1 VERTVKLDGYT
12 DSQRHA
18 AVSAFNARYGE
29 MEQALWCLSVNSRA
43 SLLAGQ
49 SSLVVE
55 TLVWTIKS
63 WWGVMG
69 VRSETK
75 VQMAGALAES
85 LAWSP
90 GLFDPVPCHQQA
102 AAQDASELIALLV
115 SSSIDRGV
123 TRREYSLASKVMH
136 WLLPWRV
143 PVYDSFVRGVLG
155 VPASWDHP
163 QAYRMVAEKTFAIA
177 SKVDGNS
184 DWFGTVEPLSLLRA
198 LDKLMWWAGGGD
210 AGTAAEVR
218 DPWRVIRE
226 LNLGRP

>member
-1 VERTVKLDGYT
+1 MVKLDGYT

-29 MEQALWCLSVNSRA
+29 MEQALWCLSLNSRA

-49 SSLVVE
+49 SSPEVE
-55 TLVWTIKS
+55 TLAWTIKS

-75 VQMAGALAES
+75 VQMARALAES
-85 LAWSP
+85 LAWSSE
-90 GLFDPVPCHQQA
+90 LFDPVPCHRQG
-102 AAQDASELIALLV
+102 AAQNASELVALLV

-123 TRREYSLASKVMH
+123 SRREYSLASKVMH
-136 WLLPWRV
+136 WLLPWRI

-163 QAYRMVAEKTFAIA
+163 QAYRMVAEKTFEIA
-177 SKVDGNS
+177 SEVDENS
-184 DWFGTVEPLSLLRA
+184 DWFGTVEPLSPLRA

-210 AGTAAEVR
+210 AGTAVEVR
-218 DPWRVIRE
+218 DPWRVIRG
-226 LNLGRP
+226 LNLRRP

>member
-1 VERTVKLDGYT
+1 MVKLDGYSA
-12 DSQRHA
+12 SQRHA

-43 SLLAGQ
+43 SLVAGQ
-49 SSLVVE
+49 SSPVVE

-75 VQMAGALAES
+75 VQMASALAES

-90 GLFDPVPCHQQA
+90 QFFDPVPCHHQA
-102 AAQDASELIALLV
+102 AAQNASELVALLV

-123 TRREYSLASKVMH
+123 SRREYSLVSKVMH
-136 WLLPWRV
+136 WLLPWRI
-143 PVYDSFVRGVLG
+143 PVYDSFVRSVLG

-163 QAYRMVAEKTFAIA
+163 RAYRMVAERTFAIA
-177 SKVDGNS
+177 SEIDGNS
-184 DWFGTVEPLSLLRA
+184 AWFGTVEPLSPLRA
-198 LDKLMWWAGGGD
+198 LDKLMWWVGGGD

-218 DPWRVIRE
+218 DPWRVIRG
-226 LNLGRP
+226 LNLRRP

>member
-1 VERTVKLDGYT
+1 MVKLDGCT

-49 SSLVVE
+49 SSPVVE

-63 WWGVMG
+63 WWRVMG

-75 VQMAGALAES
+75 IHMARALAES
-85 LAWSP
+85 LVWSP
-90 GLFDPVPCHQQA
+90 ELFDPVPCHQQGA
-102 AAQDASELIALLV
+102 GQNASELVALLV
-115 SSSIDRGV
+115 SSSTDRGV

-143 PVYDSFVRGVLG
+143 PVYDTFVRGALG
-155 VPASWDHP
+155 VPASWDHLR
-163 QAYRMVAEKTFAIA
+163 AYRMVAEKTFAIA
-177 SKVDGNS
+177 SEIDGNS
-184 DWFGTVEPLSLLRA
+184 AWFGTVEPLSTLRA
-198 LDKLMWWAGGGD
+198 LDKLMWWVGGGD
-210 AGTAAEVR
+210 AGTAAAVR
-218 DPWRVIRE
+218 DPWRVVRE
-226 LNLGRP
+226 LNLRRP

>member
-1 VERTVKLDGYT
+1 MVKLDGYT
-12 DSQRHA
+12 NSQRHA
-18 AVSAFNARYGE
+18 AVGAFNARYGE

-49 SSLVVE
+49 SSPVVE

-75 VQMAGALAES
+75 VQMARALAES
-85 LAWSP
+85 LSWSP
-90 GLFDPVPCHQQA
+90 ELFDPVPRHQQG
-102 AAQDASELIALLV
+102 AAQDASEQVALLV
-115 SSSIDRGV
+115 GSSIDRGV
-123 TRREYSLASKVMH
+123 SRREYSLASKVMH

-163 QAYRMVAEKTFAIA
+163 QAYRMVAERTFAIA
-177 SKVDGNS
+177 SEVDENS
-184 DWFGTVEPLSLLRA
+184 DWFGTVEPLSPLRA
-198 LDKLMWWAGGGD
+198 LDKLMWWAGGGE
-210 AGTAAEVR
+210 AGTAVEVR
-218 DPWRVIRE
+218 DPWRVIRG
-226 LNLGRP
+226 LNLRRP

>member
-1 VERTVKLDGYT
+1 MERMVKLDGYT

-18 AVSAFNARYGE
+18 AVNAFNARYGE

-49 SSLVVE
+49 SSQVVE

-75 VQMAGALAES
+75 VQMARALAES
-85 LAWSP
+85 LSWSP
-90 GLFDPVPCHQQA
+90 ELFDPVPCHQEG
-102 AAQDASELIALLV
+102 AAQNASELVALLV

-123 TRREYSLASKVMH
+123 SRREYSLASKVMH

-143 PVYDSFVRGVLG
+143 PVYDSFVCGALG
-155 VPASWDHP
+155 VPTSWDHP
-163 QAYRMVAEKTFAIA
+163 QAYRMVAEKTLAIA
-177 SKVDGNS
+177 SEVDENS
-184 DWFGTVEPLSLLRA
+184 DWWGTVEPLSPLRA
-198 LDKLMWWAGGGD
+198 LDKLIWWAGGGD